1 VKHLLSPRNLPV
13 LERFAW
19 SRVLLA
25 FDFDGTLAPIV
36 VDPEAA
42 QMRART
48 RELLVR
54 AAGLYPTV
62 VLSGRTRADTRKR
75 VSGVPLQEVIGNHGA
90 EIGVGGPSDRLG
102 GRASDRLGTD
112 APSLPSPAARR
123 RGVAHRWRRELEQAL
138 AEHAGVVIEDKGFSL
153 SIHYR
158 QSRQKKR
165 ARAAIVAAVAA
176 IERREALRVMG
187 GKQVVNLLPEGAP
200 HKGIAL
206 EGARAR
212 LGCDTALYVGD
223 DQTDEDVFALD
234 QPGRLL
240 SVRVGQRESSH
251 ADYYLRGQREIDA
264 LLRSLIQA
272 RTERLAR
279 GAA

>member
-1 VKHLLSPRNLPV
+1 VKHLLAPRNLPV

-19 SRVLLA
+19 SRLLLA

-48 RELLVR
+48 RELLER

-62 VLSGRTRADTRKR
+62 VISGRTREDTQRR
-75 VSGVPLQEVIGNHGA
+75 VAGVSLREVIGNHGA
-90 EIGVGGPSDRLG
+90 ESVRLETAA
-102 GRASDRLGTD
+102 ASQ
-112 APSLPSPAARR
+112 PAARSAR
-123 RGVAHRWRRELEQAL
+123 ARSPGASPAHRWRAELERVL
-138 AEHAGVVIEDKGFSL
+138 APHAGVFIEDKKFSL

-158 QSRQKKR
+158 QSRQKKK
-165 ARAAIVAAVAA
+165 ARAAIFAAVGA
-176 IERREALRVMG
+176 IGEREAVRVMG

-206 EGARAR
+206 ERARAR
-212 LGCDTALYVGD
+212 LHCDTALYVGD
-223 DQTDEDVFALD
+223 DETDEDVFALD

-240 SVRVGQRESSH
+240 GVRVGERAASR

-264 LLRSLIQA
+264 LLRTLI
-272 RTERLAR
+272 RMRSERVAR

>member
-1 VKHLLSPRNLPV
+1 MKHLLAPRNVAV

-36 VDPEAA
+36 VDPDAA
-42 QMRART
+42 QMRAAT
-48 RELLVR
+48 RALLGQV
-54 AAGLYPTV
+54 AGLFPTV
-62 VLSGRTRADTRKR
+62 VISGRTRADTQRR
-75 VSGVPLQEVIGNHGA
+75 VASVPLRDVIGNHGA
-90 EIGVGGPSDRLG
+90 ESDERLV
-102 GRASDRLGTD
+102 RV
-112 APSLPSPAARR
+112 APGA
-123 RGVAHRWRRELEQAL
+123 VHRWRKELEKAL
-138 AEHAGVVIEDKGFSL
+138 AAQPGVVIEDKSFSL

-165 ARAAIVAAVAA
+165 ARAAILAAVAA
-176 IERREALRVMG
+176 LEQREPVRLMG

-200 HKGIAL
+200 HKGVAL
-206 EGARAR
+206 ERARAR

-223 DQTDEDVFALD
+223 DDTDEDVFALD

-240 SVRVGQRESSH
+240 GVRVGEKAASH
-251 ADYYLRGQREIDA
+251 ADYYLRGQREIDGLLKV
-264 LLRSLIQA
+264 LLRA
-272 RTERLAR
+272 RTQAQSR

>member
-1 VKHLLSPRNLPV
+1 
-13 LERFAW
+13 
-19 SRVLLA
+19 
-25 FDFDGTLAPIV
+25 
-36 VDPEAA
+36 
-42 QMRART
+42 
-48 RELLVR
+48 
-54 AAGLYPTV
+54 
-62 VLSGRTRADTRKR
+62 
-75 VSGVPLQEVIGNHGA
+75 VIGNHGA
-90 EIGVGGPSDRLG
+90 EDARSAAGPS
-102 GRASDRLGTD
+102 
-112 APSLPSPAARR
+112 P
-123 RGVAHRWRRELEQAL
+123 AHRWRAELERVL
-138 AEHAGVVIEDKGFSL
+138 GEHAGVFVEDKRVSL

-165 ARAAIVAAVAA
+165 ARAAILAAVAR
-176 IERREALRVMG
+176 IGEREAVRVMG

-223 DQTDEDVFALD
+223 DETDEDVFALD

-240 SVRVGQRESSH
+240 GVRVGERAASH

-264 LLRSLIQA
+264 LLRTLIRM
-272 RTERLAR
+272 RTERVAR

>member
-1 VKHLLSPRNLPV
+1 VTAVKHLLSPRNLPV

-36 VDPEAA
+36 VDPAAA
-42 QMRART
+42 QLRART

-54 AAGLYPTV
+54 TAALYPTV
-62 VLSGRTRADTRKR
+62 VISGRTRADTEKR
-75 VSGVPLQEVIGNHGA
+75 VAGVPVREVIGNHGA
-90 EIGVGGPSDRLG
+90 ERGSEEGGGASEVRRWRQRLERALG
-102 GRASDRLGTD
+102 GFT
-112 APSLPSPAARR
+112 
-123 RGVAHRWRRELEQAL
+123 GVF
-138 AEHAGVVIEDKGFSL
+138 IEDKGLSL

-158 QSRQKKR
+158 QSRQKKQ
-165 ARAAIVAAVAA
+165 ARAAIAEVVAEIVAGG
-176 IERREALRVMG
+176 EPVRVMG
-187 GKQVVNLLPEGAP
+187 GKQVVNLLPQGAP
-200 HKGIAL
+200 HKGVAL
-206 EGARAR
+206 ERARAR

-240 SVRVGQRESSH
+240 GVRVGARASSH
-251 ADYYLRGQREIDA
+251 AAYYLRAQREIDS
-264 LLRSLIQA
+264 LLRFLIRA
-272 RTERLAR
+272 RSDSLAR

>member
-1 VKHLLSPRNLPV
+1 MKHLLAPRNLTV

-48 RELLVR
+48 RELLGRV
-54 AAGLYPTV
+54 AGLYPTV
-62 VLSGRTRADTRKR
+62 VISGRTRADTQRR
-75 VSGVPLQEVIGNHGA
+75 VTGVPLREVIGNHGA
-90 EIGVGGPSDRLG
+90 EADT
-102 GRASDRLGTD
+102 RA
-112 APSLPSPAARR
+112 ALPSP
-123 RGVAHRWRRELEQAL
+123 GPVHRWRRELERTL
-138 AEHAGVVIEDKGFSL
+138 ADHPGVVIEDKSFSL

-158 QSRQKKR
+158 QARQKKV
-165 ARAAIVAAVAA
+165 ARAAILAAVAE
-176 IERREALRVMG
+176 ISRRDHLRLMG

-200 HKGIAL
+200 HKGMAL
-206 EGARAR
+206 ERARAR

-223 DQTDEDVFALD
+223 DETDEDVFALD

-240 SVRVGQRESSH
+240 GVRVGERGASH

-264 LLRSLIQA
+264 LLRVLVRVRSQA
-272 RTERLAR
+272 ADR

>member
-36 VDPEAA
+36 VDPAAA

-62 VLSGRTRADTRKR
+62 VLSGRTRADTRRR

-90 EIGVGGPSDRLG
+90 EVGVGDP
-102 GRASDRLGTD
+102 AI
-112 APSLPSPAARR
+112 AP
-123 RGVAHRWRRELEQAL
+123 AHRWRRELERAL

-176 IERREALRVMG
+176 IERREAVRVMG
-187 GKQVVNLLPEGAP
+187 GKQVVNLLPDGAP

-240 SVRVGQRESSH
+240 SVRVGEREASH

-264 LLRSLIQA
+264 LLRCLIRA
-272 RTERLAR
+272 RTERVAQ

>member
-1 VKHLLSPRNLPV
+1 MKHLLSPRNLPL

-19 SRVLLA
+19 SRALLA

-62 VLSGRTRADTRKR
+62 VISGRTRADTRKR
-75 VSGVPLQEVIGNHGA
+75 VAGVPLREVIGNHGA
-90 EIGVGGPSDRLG
+90 ERGSEP
-102 GRASDRLGTD
+102 GRRPGREASDVR
-112 APSLPSPAARR
+112 
-123 RGVAHRWRRELEQAL
+123 RWRTLLERQLAAL
-138 AEHAGVVIEDKGFSL
+138 PGVFIEDKGLSL

-165 ARAAIVAAVAA
+165 ARAAILAAVGA
-176 IERREALRVMG
+176 IVERQEPVRLMG

-200 HKGIAL
+200 HKGMAL
-206 EGARAR
+206 ERARAR
-212 LGCDTALYVGD
+212 LACDTALYVGD
-223 DQTDEDVFALD
+223 DETDEDVFALD

-240 SVRVGQRESSH
+240 AVRVGARAVSR
-251 ADYYLRGQREIDA
+251 ATYYLRGQREIDA
-264 LLRSLIQA
+264 LLGFLIRA
-272 RTERLAR
+272 RADATAQ

>member
-1 VKHLLSPRNLPV
+1 MAMKHLLAPRNLTV

-48 RELLVR
+48 RELLERV
-54 AAGLYPTV
+54 AGLYPAV
-62 VLSGRTRADTRKR
+62 VISGRTRADTQQR
-75 VSGVPLQEVIGNHGA
+75 VAGVPLREVIGNHGA
-90 EIGVGGPSDRLG
+90 EGAGSSSDLVGAG
-102 GRASDRLGTD
+102 
-112 APSLPSPAARR
+112 APTPPSPAARGR
-123 RGVAHRWRRELEQAL
+123 AAVHRWRRELERAL
-138 AEHAGVVIEDKGFSL
+138 AAHPGVVIEDKSFSL

-158 QSRQKKR
+158 QARQKKA
-165 ARAAIVAAVAA
+165 ARAAIMAAVGE
-176 IERREALRVMG
+176 IQQREHLRLLG

-200 HKGIAL
+200 HKGVAL
-206 EGARAR
+206 ERARAR

-223 DQTDEDVFALD
+223 DETDEDVFALD

-240 SVRVGQRESSH
+240 GVRVGERAASH
-251 ADYYLRGQREIDA
+251 ADYYLRGQREVDA
-264 LLRSLIQA
+264 LLRVLIRV
-272 RTERLAR
+272 RTQTAAR

>member
-1 VKHLLSPRNLPV
+1 MKHLLAPRNLAV

-19 SRVLLA
+19 SSALLA

-42 QMRART
+42 QMRATT
-48 RELLVR
+48 RELLARV
-54 AAGLYPTV
+54 AGLYPTV
-62 VLSGRTRADTRKR
+62 VISGRTRADTQRR
-75 VSGVPLQEVIGNHGA
+75 VAGVPLREVIGNHGA
-90 EIGVGGPSDRLG
+90 EGDERLG
-102 GRASDRLGTD
+102 RTSPGT
-112 APSLPSPAARR
+112 
-123 RGVAHRWRRELEQAL
+123 VHRWRKELERVL
-138 AEHAGVVIEDKGFSL
+138 AAQAGVVIEDKSFSL

-165 ARAAIVAAVAA
+165 ARAAILAAVAA
-176 IERREALRVMG
+176 LGQREPLRLMG

-200 HKGIAL
+200 HKGMAL
-206 EGARAR
+206 ERARTR

-223 DQTDEDVFALD
+223 DETDEDVFALD

-240 SVRVGQRESSH
+240 GVRVGEKAASH
-251 ADYYLRGQREIDA
+251 ADYCLRGQREIDG
-264 LLRSLIQA
+264 LLRLLVRA
-272 RTERLAR
+272 RGQSLAR

>member
-1 VKHLLSPRNLPV
+1 MAMKHLLSPRNVAV

-36 VDPEAA
+36 VDPDAA
-42 QMRART
+42 QMRAPT

-54 AAGLYPTV
+54 VAGLFPTV
-62 VLSGRTRADTRKR
+62 VISGRTRADTQRR
-75 VSGVPLQEVIGNHGA
+75 VTKVPLRDVIGNHGA
-90 EIGVGGPSDRLG
+90 EGADGPVRISP
-102 GRASDRLGTD
+102 GT
-112 APSLPSPAARR
+112 
-123 RGVAHRWRRELEQAL
+123 VHRWRKELEKAL
-138 AEHAGVVIEDKGFSL
+138 AQQPGVVIEDKSYSL

-165 ARAAIVAAVAA
+165 ARAAILAAVAA
-176 IERREALRVMG
+176 LEQREPVRLMG
-187 GKQVVNLLPEGAP
+187 GKQVVNILPEGAP
-200 HKGIAL
+200 HKGVAL
-206 EGARAR
+206 ERARAR

-223 DQTDEDVFALD
+223 DETDEDVFALD

-240 SVRVGQRESSH
+240 GVRVGEKAASH
-251 ADYYLRGQREIDA
+251 ADYYLRGQREIDG
-264 LLRSLIQA
+264 LLRVLHRA
-272 RTERLAR
+272 RTQAMAR

>member
-1 VKHLLSPRNLPV
+1 MKHLLAPRNLPV

-36 VDPEAA
+36 VDPDAA
-42 QMRART
+42 QMRATT
-48 RELLVR
+48 RDLLVR
-54 AAGLYPTV
+54 VAGLFPTV
-62 VLSGRTRADTRKR
+62 VISGRTRADTQRR
-75 VSGVPLQEVIGNHGA
+75 VAGVPLREVIGNHGA
-90 EIGVGGPSDRLG
+90 ESD
-102 GRASDRLGTD
+102 DRQG
-112 APSLPSPAARR
+112 ASLPAP
-123 RGVAHRWRRELEQAL
+123 VHRWRRELERAL
-138 AEHAGVVIEDKGFSL
+138 ADQAGVVIEDKSLSL

-165 ARAAIVAAVAA
+165 ARAAILAAVAQ
-176 IERREALRVMG
+176 IERRDSVRMMG

-200 HKGIAL
+200 HKGVAL
-206 EGARAR
+206 ERARAR

-223 DQTDEDVFALD
+223 DETDEDVFALD

-240 SVRVGQRESSH
+240 GVRVGERAASH
-251 ADYYLRGQREIDA
+251 ADYCLRAQREIDG
-264 LLRSLIQA
+264 LLRVLIRA
-272 RTERLAR
+272 RTEAAAR

>member
-36 VDPEAA
+36 VDPAAA

-62 VLSGRTRADTRKR
+62 VLSGRTRADTRRR

-90 EIGVGGPSDRLG
+90 EVGVGDP
-102 GRASDRLGTD
+102 AI
-112 APSLPSPAARR
+112 AP
-123 RGVAHRWRRELEQAL
+123 AHRWRRELERAL

-176 IERREALRVMG
+176 IERREAVRVMG
-187 GKQVVNLLPEGAP
+187 GKQVVNLLPDGAP

>member
-1 VKHLLSPRNLPV
+1 MKHLMSPRNLPV

-36 VDPEAA
+36 VDPDAA
-42 QMRART
+42 QMRATT
-48 RELLVR
+48 RELLGR
-54 AAGLYPTV
+54 AAAQYPTV
-62 VLSGRTRADTRKR
+62 VISGRTRADTRRR
-75 VSGVPLQEVIGNHGA
+75 VAGLPLREVIGNHGA
-90 EIGVGGPSDRLG
+90 EAIADRLG
-102 GRASDRLGTD
+102 RD
-112 APSLPSPAARR
+112 APSQPPPRLP
-123 RGVAHRWRRELEQAL
+123 RGRSADLPAHRWRAELESVLGAFP
-138 AEHAGVVIEDKGFSL
+138 GVFIEDKGFSL
-153 SIHYR
+153 AIHYR

-165 ARAAIVAAVAA
+165 ARAAILAAVAA
-176 IERREALRVMG
+176 IERREAARVMG

-206 EGARAR
+206 ERARAR

-223 DQTDEDVFALD
+223 DDTDEDVFALN

-240 SVRVGQRESSH
+240 GVRVGERSASH
-251 ADYYLRGQREIDA
+251 ADYYLRGQREIDS
-264 LLRSLIQA
+264 LLRTLIRMRA
-272 RTERLAR
+272 ERLTQ

>member
-1 VKHLLSPRNLPV
+1 M

-36 VDPEAA
+36 VDPGAA
-42 QMRART
+42 QMRAPT

-54 AAGLYPTV
+54 AAGLYPAV
-62 VLSGRTRADTRKR
+62 VISGRTRADTQKR
-75 VSGVPLQEVIGNHGA
+75 VSGVPLREVIGNHGA
-90 EIGVGGPSDRLG
+90 EVDRA
-102 GRASDRLGTD
+102 ASAR
-112 APSLPSPAARR
+112 SP
-123 RGVAHRWRRELEQAL
+123 AHRWRAELEQAL
-138 AEHAGVVIEDKGFSL
+138 ADQPGVFVEDKGLSL

-165 ARAAIVAAVAA
+165 VRAAILAAVAG
-176 IERREALRVMG
+176 IERRDGVRVMG

-206 EGARAR
+206 ERARAR

-223 DQTDEDVFALD
+223 DETDEDVFALD

-240 SVRVGQRESSH
+240 GVRVGERAASH

-264 LLRSLIQA
+264 LLRLLIRA
-272 RTERLAR
+272 RAERVAR